1 MPSLPSVPC
10 SSCFY
15 SVATHPAAVAGKIK
29 NDIAADNT
37 DGDDYDSMRSAVTAV
52 AAAAS
57 V

>member
-1 MPSLPSVPC
+1 M
-10 SSCFY
+10 
-15 SVATHPAAVAGKIK
+15 ATHPAAVAGKIK